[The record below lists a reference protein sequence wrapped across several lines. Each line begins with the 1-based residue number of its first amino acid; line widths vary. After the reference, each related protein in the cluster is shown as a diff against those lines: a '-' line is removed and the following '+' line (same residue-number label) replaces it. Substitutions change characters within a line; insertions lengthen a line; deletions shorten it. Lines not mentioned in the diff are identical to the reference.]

1 MVAYVFNEEL
11 VNVAVFDSNG
21 VSHSRTSVKL
31 GEAGEDKPERGNF
44 CEWTP

>member
-11 VNVAVFDSNG
+11 VNVAVSIATAFPTAA
-21 VSHSRTSVKL
+21 RVKL